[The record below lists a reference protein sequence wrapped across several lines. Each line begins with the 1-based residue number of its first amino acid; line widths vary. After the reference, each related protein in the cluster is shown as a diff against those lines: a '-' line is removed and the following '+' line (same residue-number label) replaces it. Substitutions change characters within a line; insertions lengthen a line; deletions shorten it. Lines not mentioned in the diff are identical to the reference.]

1 MKHEMYQQ
9 TGGARSP
16 GMRIDSTRKTSRP
29 GTAKTKL
36 RFGRS
41 EAKKIATAAV
51 VNNNESCAIS

>member
-16 GMRIDSTRKTSRP
+16 GMRIDSTRKTSCP

-36 RFGRS
+36 CFGRS
-41 EAKKIATAAV
+41 EAKTTATAAV
-51 VNNNESCAIS
+51 ANSNES